1 MGLYDRD
8 YMREDAST
16 RSLPRIVVILS
27 IILSLVA
34 ASSYLLK
41 ELRLFAKTTSRP
53 AVHAPSEHEKL
64 LKISPIDLN
73 TATYAELSLL
83 PHVNEKMVTEIMASR
98 PVLKIEELDD
108 IYGIGPKKLESIRPH
123 VYVDAK
129 TLKSRFPD
137 AVVQNNETPPL
148 ADAR

>member
-8 YMREDAST
+8 YMRDDHGT
-16 RSLPRIVVILS
+16 RKLPRIVVILS
-27 IILSLVA
+27 IVLSLVA
-34 ASSYLLK
+34 ATSYLLK
-41 ELRLFAKTTSRP
+41 ELRLFTRTTSRP
-53 AVHAPSEHEKL
+53 AVHLPSDHEKL

-73 TATYAELSLL
+73 IATFAELSLL

-98 PVLKIEELDD
+98 PVLKIDELDD

-123 VYVDAK
+123 VYVDTN

-137 AVVQNNETPPL
+137 AVVSGNAAASP
-148 ADAR
+148 ADAG